1 MNNQRKL
8 RKLGNSDLYLSSI
21 GLGCWQFSRGKGL
34 FGNYWPYLEESVIRD
49 IIQSSI
55 EGGINWF
62 DTAEA
67 YGGGESERMLSQ
79 ALQSLHIPPEK
90 IFIASK
96 WSPFFRTARSIG
108 RTIDDRIKLLHP
120 YPISL
125 YQIHHPY
132 SFSSIAS
139 QINEMSKLLKEN
151 KIRYIGVSNFS
162 ARQMV
167 KAQQELKNAGYS
179 LVSNQVR
186 YHLLDRKIES
196 NGILETARELGVTII
211 AYSPLAQGIL
221 SGKFHRDPQLLDK
234 MKGARKYLPAFR
246 KKNLQKS
253 RPVIDLLEQLAEK
266 YQATPAQVALNWLIN
281 FHGDLVFVIPGAA
294 GIKQASENTAALNF
308 TLSRQDMQALE
319 EITKVFI

>member
-1 MNNQRKL
+1 MKDQTRL
-8 RKLGNSDLYLSSI
+8 RKLGNSDLYLTPI

-34 FGNYWPYLEESVIRD
+34 FGNYWSFLEESVIRD
-49 IIQSSI
+49 IIHSSI

-67 YGGGESERMLSQ
+67 YGWGESERMLSQ
-79 ALQSLHIPPEK
+79 ALQSLQIPPEK

-96 WSPFFRTARSIG
+96 WSPLFRTARSIS
-108 RTIDDRIKLLHP
+108 RTIEIRMRSLHP

-125 YQIHHPY
+125 YQIHNPF
-132 SFSSIAS
+132 SFSSIVS
-139 QINEMSKLLKEN
+139 QMDEMSRLLKEN
-151 KIRYIGVSNFS
+151 KIRYVGVSNFS

-167 KAQQELKNAGYS
+167 KAQQELKKAGCL

-196 NGILETARELGVTII
+196 NGILETARELGVAII

-221 SGKFHRDPQLLDK
+221 SGKFHRHPQLLDNLQ
-234 MKGARKYLPAFR
+234 GARKYLPSFR

-253 RPVIDLLEQLAEK
+253 QPVIDLLDQLAEE

-281 FHGDLVFVIPGAA
+281 IHGELVFAIPGAS
-294 GIKQASENTAALNF
+294 GVRQASENSGALHF
-308 TLSRQDMQALE
+308 SLSLEDGQALDEISRQF
-319 EITKVFI
+319 K

>member
-1 MNNQRKL
+1 MKDRSRL
-8 RKLGNSDLYLSSI
+8 RKLGNSELYLSPI
-21 GLGCWQFSRGKGL
+21 GLGCWQFSREKGL
-34 FGNYWPYLEESVIRD
+34 FGNYWSFLEESVIRD
-49 IIQSSI
+49 IIHSSL

-67 YGGGESERMLSQ
+67 YGWGESERMLSQ
-79 ALQSLHIPPEK
+79 ALHSLHIPPEK

-139 QINEMSKLLKEN
+139 QINEMSKLVKEN
-151 KIRYIGVSNFS
+151 KIRYVGVSNFS
-162 ARQMV
+162 AKQMA
-167 KAQQELKNAGYS
+167 KAQQELKKAGYL

-196 NGILETARELGVTII
+196 NGILENARDLGVAII
-211 AYSPLAQGIL
+211 TYSPLAQGIL

-234 MKGARKYLPAFR
+234 MQGPRKYLPAFKR
-246 KKNLQKS
+246 KNLLKS
-253 RPVIDLLEQLAEK
+253 KPVIELLEQLAEK

-281 FHGDLVFVIPGAA
+281 FHGELVFAIPGAIA
-294 GIKQASENTAALNF
+294 VRQASENSGALHF
-308 TLSRQDMQALE
+308 SLALEDRQALD
-319 EITKVFI
+319 EISKRFK

>member
-1 MNNQRKL
+1 MKDRSQL
-8 RKLGNSDLYLSSI
+8 RKLGNSDLFLTPI

-34 FGNYWPYLEESVIRD
+34 FGNYWSFLEESVIRD
-49 IIQSSI
+49 IIHSSI

-67 YGGGESERMLSQ
+67 YGWGESERMISQ

-90 IFIASK
+90 IYIASK
-96 WSPFFRTARSIG
+96 WSPLLRTARSIS
-108 RTIDDRIKLLHP
+108 RTIEVRLRSLHP

-132 SFSSIAS
+132 SFSSIAA
-139 QINEMSKLLKEN
+139 QMDEMSRLLKDN
-151 KIRYIGVSNFS
+151 KIRYVGVSNFS

-167 KAQQELKNAGYS
+167 KAQQELKKEGYS

-196 NGILETARELGVTII
+196 NGILETARELGVAII

-221 SGKFHRDPQLLDK
+221 TGKFHRDPQLLEN
-234 MKGARKYLPAFR
+234 MQGTRKYLPSF
-246 KKNLQKS
+246 KSKNLSKS
-253 RPVIDLLEQLAEK
+253 KAVIELLEQLAEK
-266 YQATPAQVALNWLIN
+266 YNATPAQVALNWLIN
-281 FHGDLVFVIPGAA
+281 FHEELVFAIPGAS
-294 GIKQASENTAALNF
+294 GVRQASENSGALHF
-308 TLSRQDMQALE
+308 SLSPEDRQALDEVSRQL
-319 EITKVFI
+319 K